1 MLMKRNDSVLL
12 IIDVQ
17 ERLVTAMDSPR
28 EVINNCTKLLSVARR
43 LNIPSII
50 TEQYPE
56 GLGQTI
62 IDVRQ
67 VAGKE
72 TQYFSKLEF
81 SIMKNEQI
89 KKEIEKLGK
98 KQIIIAGVETHICIL
113 QTAVE
118 LSEKGY
124 EVYVVSNACS
134 SRDNLQHAFALQ
146 RMNRNG
152 VDVVSSEMVMFE
164 WLEQAG
170 TEEFKEISRKYII

>member
-67 VAGKE
+67 AAGK
-72 TQYFSKLEF
+72 
-81 SIMKNEQI
+81 
-89 KKEIEKLGK
+89 
-98 KQIIIAGVETHICIL
+98 
-113 QTAVE
+113 
-118 LSEKGY
+118 
-124 EVYVVSNACS
+124 
-134 SRDNLQHAFALQ
+134 
-146 RMNRNG
+146 
-152 VDVVSSEMVMFE
+152 
-164 WLEQAG
+164 
-170 TEEFKEISRKYII
+170 

>member
-1 MLMKRNDSVLL
+1 MKRNESILL

-28 EVINNCTKLLSVARR
+28 EVINNCTKLLSVACR

-67 VAGKE
+67 AAGKE
-72 TQYFSKLEF
+72 THYFSKLEF
-81 SIMKNEQI
+81 SLLKNAKIREAIEQ
-89 KKEIEKLGK
+89 LSK
-98 KQIIIAGVETHICIL
+98 KQIIIAGVETHICVL
-113 QTAVE
+113 QTAIE
-118 LSEKGY
+118 LLEKGY

-164 WLEQAG
+164 WLEKAG
-170 TEEFKEISRKYII
+170 TEEFKEISRQFII